1 MAIKKEIELLIPEM
15 EQWRHHIHQHPEIAF
30 EEKET
35 SDFIAKKLE
44 SFGIEVHRG
53 LGGTGLVGVI
63 HGKDNGAS
71 NKSVGIR
78 ADIDALPMTEK
89 TNLPYSSKNEGR
101 MHACG
106 HDGHTTML

>member
-15 EQWRHHIHQHPEIAF
+15 EQWRQYIHQHPEIAF

-89 TNLPYSSKNEGR
+89 TNLPYSSRNWK
-101 MHACG
+101 
-106 HDGHTTML
+106 T